1 MSTPAQRCAV
11 CLKRNFGFSNIH
23 IPFRYQFPISKL
35 CLALKFQENLMAG
48 QVLGELIHN
57 SFENLPK
64 IDIIIPTPLHQQ
76 RLKERGFNQSVII
89 AKAISKFTN
98 IPIDTNILIRHK
110 ATLAQSGLTASARK
124 KILKMHLTLSAIF
137 VIYQLW

>member
-1 MSTPAQRCAV
+1 
-11 CLKRNFGFSNIH
+11 
-23 IPFRYQFPISKL
+23 
-35 CLALKFQENLMAG
+35 MAG

-124 KILKMHLTLSAIF
+124 KNIKNAFNVIGDIRNLSIMVIDDIFTTGSTCHAITETLLASQAKSVSI
-137 VIYQLW
+137 VCAARATNS